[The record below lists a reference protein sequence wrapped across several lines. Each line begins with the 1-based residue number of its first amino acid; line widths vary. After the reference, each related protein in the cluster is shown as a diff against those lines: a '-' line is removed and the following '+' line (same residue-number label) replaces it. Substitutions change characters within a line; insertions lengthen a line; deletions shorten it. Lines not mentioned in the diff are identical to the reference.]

1 MGIAA
6 SFALPQIATSAEQVP
21 RALPHSGRLQGSVHW
36 LRFKPR
42 CSPDVAV
49 EVHHK
54 LLDHVG
60 HHVDPTLRVEGQQQ
74 VNHPAAAD
82 VAGSATGAMWH
93 ALCCTCGPP

>member
-1 MGIAA
+1 M
-6 SFALPQIATSAEQVP
+6 LP
-21 RALPHSGRLQGSVHW
+21 RSGRLQGSVHW
-36 LRFKPR
+36 LRVKAR

-60 HHVDPTLRVEGQQQ
+60 HHVDPTLRVEGNSITQPQPLLQ
-74 VNHPAAAD
+74 AAI
-82 VAGSATGAMWH
+82 VAMWH